1 MSEADLA
8 LALRIAK
15 QAHAGQTDKGGWPYI
30 EHPLAV
36 ASMVHGSKEKIVALL
51 HDVCEDS
58 DIALEDLR
66 AAGFDDDV
74 IEAVRAITK
83 MKGESYDAYL
93 ARVAANP
100 IARAVKIA
108 DLRHNCDL
116 SRISNPGPSDFARV
130 KRYQAAIRTLSAA
143 GNDGW

>member
-1 MSEADLA
+1 MA
-8 LALRIAK
+8 LAFRIAE
-15 QAHAGQTDKGGWPYI
+15 QAHAGQTDKGGRPYI

-36 ASMVHGSKEKIVALL
+36 ADMVDGCKEKIVALL

-58 DIALEDLR
+58 GITPEDLR
-66 AAGFDDDV
+66 DAGFDDDV
-74 IEAVRAITK
+74 IAAVRAITK
-83 MKGESYDAYL
+83 MKGERYNTYL

-116 SRISNPGPSDFARV
+116 SRIPNPGPKDFARV
-130 KRYQAAIRTLSAA
+130 KRYEAAIRTLLTV
-143 GNDGW
+143 GNEGD